1 MSFLL
6 AFALALIVSVVVSE
20 YADRSVLS
28 ISVLFLAA
36 GFLLRY
42 FGGTDFSATD
52 PNVFEVIEVAIF
64 AVLFT
69 DGMRIEISELRQ
81 RWLLPTRALV
91 AGFPLTLA
99 LTALLARYIAGVSWP
114 AALVV
119 GAVLSPTDPLLA
131 QAIVGRAEVPQRI
144 RHLLNV
150 ESGFND
156 GLAAPFVILLLSAIS
171 PQKEGMGEVILQML
185 YGIGLGVALPW
196 AVVTIMQRIP
206 LHSSKRYL
214 PLGPFALGVL
224 LFAVA
229 KITHAN
235 IFLAAFAG
243 GISLASFGRSEYRD
257 AFRDFGDLCAE
268 LLKLAALMMF
278 GALLTVH
285 MFAQLSWSAYLFAAA
300 ALIIPRSA
308 ALALSL
314 YGTDFSRHEWFTVT
328 WFGPKGFSSVIYA
341 LYILHSGAPQAMSLV
356 RLVGLVIVYSI
367 VLHSSTD
374 VLIARWFTQQQSV
387 VPAVPRGDTAPPDL

>member
-1 MSFLL
+1 MTFLL
-6 AFALALIVSVVVSE
+6 AFAIALLVSVLVSE
-20 YADRSVLS
+20 YAERSVLS

-42 FGGTDFSATD
+42 FGGADFSATD

-69 DGMRIEISELRQ
+69 DGMRIEVSELRQ
-81 RWLLPTRALV
+81 RWLLPTRVLAL
-91 AGFPLTLA
+91 GFPLTLA
-99 LTALLARYIAGVSWP
+99 VTALLARYIAGVSWP

-119 GAVLSPTDPLLA
+119 GAALSPTDPVLA
-131 QAIVGRAEVPQRI
+131 QAIVGKPEVPQRI

-171 PQKEGMGEVILQML
+171 PEKEGMAKVILEMV
-185 YGIGLGVALPW
+185 YGIGLGLALPW
-196 AVVTIMQRIP
+196 VVVKIVRRTP
-206 LHSSKRYL
+206 LRSSRRYL
-214 PLGPFALGVL
+214 ALGPFALGVL
-224 LFAVA
+224 LFSIA

-235 IFLAAFAG
+235 IFLTAFAG
-243 GISLASFGRSEYRD
+243 GISLASVGRSEYRE

-268 LLKLAALMMF
+268 LLKLAALMIF
-278 GALLTVH
+278 GALLTVK
-285 MFAQLSWSAYLFAAA
+285 MFAEISWMAYLFAAA
-300 ALIIPRSA
+300 ALIIPRPV

-314 YGTDFSRHEWFTVT
+314 YGKDFSRQEWITVA

-341 LYILHSGAPQAMSLV
+341 LYILESGAPQAVMLV

-374 VLIARWFTQQQSV
+374 VLIASRFADREQTNPS
-387 VPAVPRGDTAPPDL
+387 